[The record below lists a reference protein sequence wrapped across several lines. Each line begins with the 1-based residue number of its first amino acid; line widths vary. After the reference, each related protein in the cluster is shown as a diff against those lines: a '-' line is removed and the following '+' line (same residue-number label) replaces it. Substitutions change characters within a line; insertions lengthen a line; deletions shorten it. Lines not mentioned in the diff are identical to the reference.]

1 MFKCKICG
9 QECGSKG
16 ISSHLKRKHQLVSK
30 EYYDKSYV
38 SGDAKTFG
46 NAFVTDS
53 AKIYGD
59 AEVCGDTWV
68 SGTDEVYD
76 NYEVKN

>member
-9 QECGSKG
+9 QECGPKG
-16 ISSHLKRKHQLVSK
+16 ISSHLKRKHQLASK

-46 NAFVTDS
+46 NAN
-53 AKIYGD
+53 
-59 AEVCGDTWV
+59 VCGDAKV
-68 SGTDEVYD
+68 FGDSDVQI
-76 NYEVKN
+76 

>member
-46 NAFVTDS
+46 NAN
-53 AKIYGD
+53 
-59 AEVCGDTWV
+59 VCGDAKV
-68 SGTDEVYD
+68 FGDSDVQI
-76 NYEVKN
+76 